1 MRFGRISEL
10 LAWVSTYHQT
20 LAEKYLL
27 LADETTKERAAL
39 LLKYLSEHQHLLAD
53 SVSKYADDA
62 ADNLLDSWIDQ
73 CPEFDM
79 PDSVTQLHDSLSG
92 KDTDEIIKNV
102 IEFHK
107 LLIDTYKVLEEKA
120 TNPSV
125 KALFE
130 NLGKMELQEEMR
142 TVRDAQRLDDY

>member
-1 MRFGRISEL
+1 
-10 LAWVSTYHQT
+10 
-20 LAEKYLL
+20 
-27 LADETTKERAAL
+27 
-39 LLKYLSEHQHLLAD
+39 
-53 SVSKYADDA
+53 
-62 ADNLLDSWIDQ
+62 
-73 CPEFDM
+73 M

-107 LLIDTYKVLEEKA
+107 LLIDMCKVLEEQA

-142 TVRDAQRLDDY
+142 TVRDAQRLDDYYTSAS